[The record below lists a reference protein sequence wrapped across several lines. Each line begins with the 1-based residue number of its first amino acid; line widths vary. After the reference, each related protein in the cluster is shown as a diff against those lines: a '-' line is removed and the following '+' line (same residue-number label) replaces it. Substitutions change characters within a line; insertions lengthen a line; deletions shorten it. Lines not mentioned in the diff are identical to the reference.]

1 MKHWLT
7 IGLVV
12 GCILQCVAAETILVG
27 DVMDAATGEP
37 IANANIY
44 FAGTKIGTATNH
56 EGAFAIRTDL
66 NRKRT
71 LVVSAVGY
79 HTERYAI
86 EPGTMAGIQV
96 ALREKT
102 AWMEEVVVLPGE
114 NPALPL
120 LREVRNHRP
129 ENDRTLRQEA
139 TTAESRK
146 ELYISEIQRRH
157 LQRNIWRS
165 LEAGMLTA
173 EDSTLLL
180 PLYRSREQVQ
190 LQGTTQASLGDKKEE
205 SIVLT
210 EQDYS
215 ALLGEQGNINFYQST
230 IPLLGRGFLS
240 PLSGAG
246 NAYYR
251 FYLRDSF
258 GIEEKMT
265 VEGENFFGEN
275 IEGKNIKGENI
286 KGGNI
291 EGEKIGGKNFGE
303 VEQTIDTLSLHKE
316 KQTEYGKIYV
326 VDFRTKNPF
335 YATFNGT
342 LYIDSATYGLR
353 KVEAT
358 VPAQSS
364 VNYLSNLRI
373 RQELAPDGT
382 LLSEDISTLLDF
394 ALKTD
399 TTHLFPTVLLR
410 QHLRAKQRDIA
421 NAQRSEMDSV
431 GLFMPHGSERINDT
445 GRAETDSVSE
455 AFDALAATPVVRT
468 AKWFATIITTGYIP
482 TGTRLDIGHIEE
494 ILQVNKHEGVH
505 VGLPL
510 RTNEKLWKNVSLEA
524 AVGYGFR
531 DQAWKGMGR
540 VSVNLPTLR
549 RNILHIE
556 YKDQYVWSEVDDMAR
571 MLRENSMGWKNMD
584 FTAYAFEALHANR
597 NTANTAARLR
607 QIEVRTENDWS
618 EHTETT
624 LYARMGWQGYGDPMA
639 GYHKMPNYAVQTL
652 GGIVRIGFGERKI
665 DGYFRRIHRYSRYP
679 VLYIGAEAGSWKQ
692 DGMESYRMYARLNL
706 LVRQRISLGMGGELD
721 WALQAGYI
729 AGRIPYTLLHHFEG
743 NQGYGYDPYRFTLM
757 NDFQYAADKYMALHA
772 QWNGQ
777 GILFNLIPGIR
788 YLRLRE
794 LVSLK
799 MAYGGLRNSNRELLG
814 EIAPPTADGQSMSAP
829 TTPYTEI
836 GIGIGNILR
845 VADLYS
851 VWRLTNRQDTAT
863 PRWGIRFRIHID
875 L

>member
-1 MKHWLT
+1 M
-7 IGLVV
+7 
-12 GCILQCVAAETILVG
+12 QCAATETILVG

-37 IANANIY
+37 IVNANIY
-44 FAGTKIGTATNH
+44 FQGTKIGAATDH
-56 EGAFAIRTDL
+56 EGSFAIRTDL

-79 HTERYAI
+79 HTERYSI
-86 EPGTMAGIQV
+86 EPGTMAGIQI

-102 AWMEEVVVLPGE
+102 AWVEEVVVVPGE

-120 LREVRNHRP
+120 LREVRNHRA

-157 LQRNIWRS
+157 LQRSLWRS

-173 EDSTLLL
+173 EDSTRLL
-180 PLYRSREQVQ
+180 PLYRSRERVRM
-190 LQGTTQASLGDKKEE
+190 QGTTMASLGDKEE
-205 SIVLT
+205 DAIVLT

-215 ALLGEQGNINFYQST
+215 ALLAEQGNINFYQST

-240 PLSGAG
+240 PLAGAG
-246 NAYYR
+246 NAYYS

-258 GIEEKMT
+258 GNIDSS
-265 VEGENFFGEN
+265 EN
-275 IEGKNIKGENI
+275 IENTENI
-286 KGGNI
+286 KSERI
-291 EGEKIGGKNFGE
+291 YI
-303 VEQTIDTLSLHKE
+303 IDFK
-316 KQTEYGKIYV
+316 
-326 VDFRTKNPF
+326 TKNPF

-353 KVEAT
+353 KIEAT

-364 VNYLSNLRI
+364 VNYLSNLQI
-373 RQELAPDGT
+373 RQELAQDGT
-382 LLSEDISTLLDF
+382 LICEDISTLLDF
-394 ALKTD
+394 AVKTD
-399 TTHLFPTVLLR
+399 TAHLFPTVLLQ
-410 QHLRAKQRDIA
+410 QHLRAERQTV
-421 NAQRSEMDSV
+421 AQVEPIEIDSV
-431 GLFMPHGSERINDT
+431 SMALS
-445 GRAETDSVSE
+445 ETDSVGG
-455 AFDALAATPVVRT
+455 AFDALAETPIVRT

-482 TGTRLDIGHIEE
+482 TGTRIDIGHIEE
-494 ILQVNKHEGVH
+494 ILQVNQHEGVH
-505 VGLPL
+505 IGLPL
-510 RTNEKLWKNVSLEA
+510 RTNERLWKNVSLEG

-540 VSVNLPTLR
+540 VNINLPTLR
-549 RNILHIE
+549 RNILRIE

-584 FTAYAFEALHANR
+584 FTSYAFEALHANR

-618 EHTETT
+618 DHTETT
-624 LYARMGWQGYGDPMA
+624 LYARMGWQGYGDPMV
-639 GYHKMPNYAVQTL
+639 GYHEMPDYAVQTV

-692 DGMESYRMYARLNL
+692 SGAESYHMYARLNL
-706 LVRQRISLGMGGELD
+706 LVRQQVSLGMGGKLD

-729 AGRIPYTLLHHFEG
+729 AGRVPYPLLHHFEG

-757 NDFQYAADKYMALHA
+757 NDFQYAADKYIALHA

-799 MAYGGLRNSNRELLG
+799 MAYGGLRKSNQALLN
-814 EIAPPTADGQSMSAP
+814 EIAPPTADGLSLSAP
-829 TTPYTEI
+829 ATPYTEI
-836 GIGIGNILR
+836 GVGIGNILR

-851 VWRLTNRQDTAT
+851 VWRLTNRQDRTT

>member
-1 MKHWLT
+1 M
-7 IGLVV
+7 
-12 GCILQCVAAETILVG
+12 QCAATETILVG

-37 IANANIY
+37 IVNANIY
-44 FAGTKIGTATNH
+44 FQGTKIGAATDH
-56 EGAFAIRTDL
+56 AGSFAIRTDL

-79 HTERYAI
+79 HTERYSI
-86 EPGTMAGIQV
+86 EPGTMAGIQI

-102 AWMEEVVVLPGE
+102 AWVEEVVVVPGE

-120 LREVRNHRP
+120 LREVRNHRA

-157 LQRNIWRS
+157 LQRSLWRS

-173 EDSTLLL
+173 EDSTRLL
-180 PLYRSREQVQ
+180 PLYRSRERVRM
-190 LQGTTQASLGDKKEE
+190 QGTTMASLGDKEE
-205 SIVLT
+205 VAIVLT
-210 EQDYS
+210 EQGYS
-215 ALLGEQGNINFYQST
+215 ALLAEQGNINFYQST

-240 PLSGAG
+240 PLAGAG
-246 NAYYR
+246 NAYYS

-258 GIEEKMT
+258 GNSNDFDKIESVKI
-265 VEGENFFGEN
+265 EGSDKIESVKKAGYAEN
-275 IEGKNIKGENI
+275 IERGER
-286 KGGNI
+286 
-291 EGEKIGGKNFGE
+291 
-303 VEQTIDTLSLHKE
+303 
-316 KQTEYGKIYV
+316 GKIYII
-326 VDFRTKNPF
+326 DFKTKNPF

-353 KVEAT
+353 KIEAT

-364 VNYLSNLRI
+364 VNYLSNLQI
-373 RQELAPDGT
+373 RQELAQDGT
-382 LLSEDISTLLDF
+382 LICEDISTLLDF
-394 ALKTD
+394 AVKTD
-399 TTHLFPTVLLR
+399 TAHLFPTVLLR
-410 QHLRAKQRDIA
+410 QHLRAEQVATGQIDRGKK
-421 NAQRSEMDSV
+421 DSV
-431 GLFMPHGSERINDT
+431 VEGMEKQ
-445 GRAETDSVSE
+445 AEWVETDSVGQ
-455 AFDALAATPVVRT
+455 AFDALAQTPIVRT

-482 TGTRLDIGHIEE
+482 TGTRIDIGHIEE
-494 ILQVNKHEGVH
+494 ILQVNQHEGVH
-505 VGLPL
+505 IGLPL
-510 RTNEKLWKNVSLEA
+510 RTNERLWKNVSLEG

-540 VSVNLPTLR
+540 VNINLPTLR
-549 RNILHIE
+549 RNILRIE

-584 FTAYAFEALHANR
+584 FTSYAFEALHANR

-618 EHTETT
+618 DHTETT
-624 LYARMGWQGYGDPMA
+624 LYARMGWQGYGDPTV
-639 GYHKMPNYAVQTL
+639 GYHEMPDYAVQTV

-692 DGMESYRMYARLNL
+692 SGAESYHMYARLNL
-706 LVRQRISLGMGGELD
+706 LVRQQVSLGMGGKLD

-729 AGRIPYTLLHHFEG
+729 AGRVPYPLLHHFEG

-757 NDFQYAADKYMALHA
+757 NDFQYAADKYIALHA

-799 MAYGGLRNSNRELLG
+799 MAYGGLRKSNQTLLN
-814 EIAPPTADGQSMSAP
+814 EIAPPTADGLNMSAP
-829 TTPYTEI
+829 ATPYTEI
-836 GIGIGNILR
+836 GVGIGNILR

-851 VWRLTNRQDTAT
+851 VWRLTNRQDRTT